1 MQGSGERAVPAETFV
16 SVQILR
22 ALAALV
28 VVAVHIPTEVQYG
41 MGWGEAL
48 PLLLNGGAAAD
59 LFFVIS
65 GFVIVHSS
73 EAMFGRADAPRV
85 FFLRRLARIVPLY
98 WLTSALILAM
108 ILLFYKD
115 LSAAVHSVG
124 SVVAS
129 FALVP
134 YPRPNGVIFPL
145 NPPGWTMPYEMFF
158 YAVFAVAL
166 LLSRARAVL
175 AVTLF
180 FAALAVI
187 GLIVPLPY
195 PFAGWCDP
203 LMLDFCFGMGI
214 ALAYRA
220 GWRMPFWLSCLCVIA
235 ALAAYV
241 ASGFGGGPHVAWR
254 VVEWG
259 VPSAILLA
267 GIVLSRAQPAPGRLA
282 RAVAFLGAAS
292 YSLYLV
298 HPLVLPIPR
307 RILRHFVDIPQSPWI
322 FAAVLLVAA
331 VVAAILCYLLFE
343 RPLTRALYRR
353 IGGVRA
359 APSQQPAAPDG
370 TNPSYRVASQ
380 L

>member
-1 MQGSGERAVPAETFV
+1 
-16 SVQILR
+16 
-22 ALAALV
+22 
-28 VVAVHIPTEVQYG
+28 
-41 MGWGEAL
+41 
-48 PLLLNGGAAAD
+48 
-59 LFFVIS
+59 
-65 GFVIVHSS
+65 
-73 EAMFGRADAPRV
+73 
-85 FFLRRLARIVPLY
+85 
-98 WLTSALILAM
+98 
-108 ILLFYKD
+108 
-115 LSAAVHSVG
+115 
-124 SVVAS
+124 
-129 FALVP
+129 
-134 YPRPNGVIFPL
+134 
-145 NPPGWTMPYEMFF
+145 
-158 YAVFAVAL
+158 
-166 LLSRARAVL
+166 VL

-235 ALAAYV
+235 ALGAYV

-254 VVEWG
+254 VLEWG

-267 GIVLSRAQPAPGRLA
+267 GVVLSRAQPNPGPVG
-282 RAVAFLGAAS
+282 RAFALLGDAS

-307 RILRHFVDIPQSPWI
+307 RILRHFVDIPQSPWL

-331 VVAAILCYLLFE
+331 IAAAIVTYFLFE
-343 RPLTRALYRR
+343 RPLTRALHRR
-353 IGGVRA
+353 IGGIRT
-359 APSQQPAAPDG
+359 QRTAPDD
-370 TNPSYRVASQ
+370 PSRSYRVASR